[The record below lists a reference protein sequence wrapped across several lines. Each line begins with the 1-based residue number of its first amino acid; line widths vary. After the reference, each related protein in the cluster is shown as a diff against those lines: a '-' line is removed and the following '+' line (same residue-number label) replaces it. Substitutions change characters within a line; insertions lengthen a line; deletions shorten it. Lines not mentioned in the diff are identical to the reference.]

1 MRRRS
6 SNSVRVFYPKFD
18 KGEIVRVLSE
28 RVKELGEKLPLIRIV
43 LFGSH
48 AKGNYTVGSDVDILV
63 VYRGEKR
70 DDAYALVKKILDIPR
85 LERRGIRADEG
96 EPEQDD
102 GWRGGAAFRERKGI
116 GIQTWFEVATIL
128 HIFKVT
134 PPLISIAEGYPSR
147 LHIKN
152 SQIIPS

>member
-85 LERRGIRADEG
+85 LEPHLYTEEEYERMKGSLNKMTDGGVVLLSASERG
-96 EPEQDD
+96 
-102 GWRGGAAFRERKGI
+102 
-116 GIQTWFEVATIL
+116 
-128 HIFKVT
+128 
-134 PPLISIAEGYPSR
+134 
-147 LHIKN
+147 
-152 SQIIPS
+152 